1 MIKKLYLKNKEVINY
16 LIVGFLTTCVSIVSY
31 FIFRKVFHIY
41 YIVSNILSWITAITF
56 AYFANRKYVFNSNK
70 EDKLKEFIEFV
81 KYRIL
86 SLLIETALMYIMV
99 DIFKLN
105 DGLVKIIV
113 QVIVIIL
120 NYIFSKFIV
129 FKRE

>member
-1 MIKKLYLKNKEVINY
+1 MIKNLYLKNKEVINY
-16 LIVGFLTTCVSIVSY
+16 LIVGFLTTIVSIVSY

-41 YIVSNILSWITAITF
+41 YIVSNILSWITAVTF
-56 AYFANRKYVFNSNK
+56 AYFANRKYVFNSNNENK
-70 EDKLKEFIEFV
+70 VKEFIEFV

-86 SLLIETALMYIMV
+86 SLLIETILMYIMV
-99 DIFKLN
+99 DIFKIN
-105 DGLVKIIV
+105 DGVVKIIV